1 MAEKKTGA
9 IILAAGKSGSADGP
23 GPMRKV
29 GRTTMIQKEIDTLRQ
44 AGIRPI
50 VVITGYQAD
59 ILEHHIAHRGAV
71 FVRNKNY
78 EKSQMFDSVCLGLK
92 YMQKKV
98 DRVLLFPADIP
109 MVSAGTI
116 LRMKAEPGAITVPV
130 CDGRPG
136 HPVMLDKSVFAA
148 ILAYRGDR
156 GLRGAMDSCGAGIS
170 LIELDDQGVV
180 MDANTEQDYEMIL
193 QYEKENRD
201 QVDLAFDVQVNLNKF
216 SRCFDGELACFL
228 EAVEEIGSMLG
239 ACQLREISYSK
250 GWKMVKNAEDQ
261 LGIEFLV
268 RQAGGSKGGVSFLTG
283 EGKAFLRKYRE
294 LEERLEQYAE
304 RAFQDIFGD
313 GGV

>member
-1 MAEKKTGA
+1 
-9 IILAAGKSGSADGP
+9 
-23 GPMRKV
+23 
-29 GRTTMIQKEIDTLRQ
+29 
-44 AGIRPI
+44 
-50 VVITGYQAD
+50 
-59 ILEHHIAHRGAV
+59 
-71 FVRNKNY
+71 
-78 EKSQMFDSVCLGLK
+78 
-92 YMQKKV
+92 
-98 DRVLLFPADIP
+98 
-109 MVSAGTI
+109 
-116 LRMKAEPGAITVPV
+116 
-130 CDGRPG
+130 
-136 HPVMLDKSVFAA
+136 MLDKSVFAA

-180 MDANTEQDYEMIL
+180 MDANTEQDYKMIL

-216 SRCFDGELACFL
+216 SRCFDGELARFL
-228 EAVEEIGSMLG
+228 EAVEETGSMLG

-304 RAFQDIFGD
+304 RAFRDIFGD